1 MKVQYSQPE
10 YRVKNPYTPSQT
22 YTQPNLVQSTP
33 VVSNSIQSNPR
44 IIGYHT
50 VNLKD
55 KNYQRTPHKTVLQL
69 KSKSQHAESLG
80 QSNNP
85 ITLRISDSVQVKSVN
100 SKSVIQRNSAV
111 LEGHVNDGQSRIY
124 TPKEKSMEAVHQ
136 YTNQCQPVVI
146 KRSQPQVF
154 MKETKPTQAYSNE
167 NRLSIVQQSRHHD
180 SQDGCKMRVRYI
192 KNISS
197 SNLDFKFFYI
207 YFSQPE

>member
-55 KNYQRTPHKTVLQL
+55 KNYQRTPHKTVLQV

-85 ITLRISDSVQVKSVN
+85 ITLTFPTAYQILSVN
-100 SKSVIQRNSAV
+100 LFVPISAQAKV
-111 LEGHVNDGQSRIY
+111 ATCEEIR
-124 TPKEKSMEAVHQ
+124 
-136 YTNQCQPVVI
+136 QPV
-146 KRSQPQVF
+146 
-154 MKETKPTQAYSNE
+154 
-167 NRLSIVQQSRHHD
+167 
-180 SQDGCKMRVRYI
+180 
-192 KNISS
+192 
-197 SNLDFKFFYI
+197 FFLH
-207 YFSQPE
+207 